1 MKRKI
6 LVTLMAT
13 AMVFSMVACSNT
25 TIATTTSDSAETVE
39 YEEVSGKNSKEFSKA
54 KEHNKKGTLIQA
66 KEEKRQSAKN
76 DSKTEKV
83 SNDFHKNTHKSMR
96 LAEMRDTIKKN

>member
-1 MKRKI
+1 
-6 LVTLMAT
+6 
-13 AMVFSMVACSNT
+13 MVFSMVACSNT
-25 TIATTTSDSAETVE
+25 TVATSTSDSAETVE
-39 YEEVSGKNSKEFSKA
+39 YEEVTGKNSKEFSKA
-54 KEHNKKGTLIQA
+54 KEHNKKGALIQT
-66 KEEKRQSAKN
+66 KEEKRQSAMN

>member
-6 LVTLMAT
+6 LVTLMAMT
-13 AMVFSMVACSNT
+13 MVFSMVACSNT
-25 TIATTTSDSAETVE
+25 TVATSTSDSAETVE
-39 YEEVSGKNSKEFSKA
+39 YEEVTGKNTKEFNRA
-54 KEHNKKGTLIQA
+54 KEHSKKNTVIHA
-66 KEEKRQSAKN
+66 NEEKKQSAK

-83 SNDFHKNTHKSMR
+83 SNEFHKNTHKSMG